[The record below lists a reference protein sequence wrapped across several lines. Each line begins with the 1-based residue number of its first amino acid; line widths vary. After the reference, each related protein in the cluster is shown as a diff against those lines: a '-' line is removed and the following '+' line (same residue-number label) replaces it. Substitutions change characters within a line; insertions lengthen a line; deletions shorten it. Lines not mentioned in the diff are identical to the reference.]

1 MAGGVLAGAPS
12 AGPLRRKVPPLWC
25 ARFQPALS
33 ALPHGFSMSH
43 ASAVVTVMI
52 NAARKAARGLARDFG
67 ELDGLSRSRKGA
79 ADFVSAA
86 DLRAEEILHEEV
98 SKGRPKYGFLMEER
112 GEIEGSDNSNRWV
125 VDPLDG
131 TTNFL
136 HGLPQFAISIC
147 LERDRQPYAGV
158 VFNPATNEL
167 FWAEKGEG
175 AWLNDKRMRV
185 AGRTDLSECL
195 FATGLPFK
203 GKPGREAS
211 LKEVDR
217 VLAETAGVRRF
228 GSAALDLAY
237 VAAGRF
243 DAFWE
248 RGLNPWDVGAGIVL
262 VREAGGAVAE
272 IEGGAKP
279 MHEGSILAA
288 NTEIIERAGAL
299 IRGGK

>member
-1 MAGGVLAGAPS
+1 MT
-12 AGPLRRKVPPLWC
+12 
-25 ARFQPALS
+25 
-33 ALPHGFSMSH
+33 H
-43 ASAVVTVMI
+43 ASAVMTVMI

-67 ELDGLSRSRKGA
+67 ELDGLHTSKKGA

-86 DLRAEEILHEEV
+86 DLRAEQVIFEEL
-98 SKGRPKYGFLMEER
+98 SKGRPKYGFVMEER
-112 GEIEGSDNSNRWV
+112 GEIEGADNSNRWV

-175 AWLNDKRMRV
+175 AWLNDKRIRV
-185 AGRTDLSECL
+185 SRRTSLEESI

-203 GKPGREAS
+203 GRPGRDIA
-211 LKEVDR
+211 LKETDR

-228 GSAALDLAY
+228 GSAALDLAF

-243 DAFWE
+243 DAYWE
-248 RGLNPWDVGAGIVL
+248 RDLHPWDVGAGIVI
-262 VREAGGAVAE
+262 VREAGGIVAE
-272 IEGGAKP
+272 IDGGARP
-279 MHEGSILAA
+279 MHAGSILAA
-288 NTEIIERAGAL
+288 NAEIFDRAKSL
-299 IRGGK
+299 IVGR

>member
-1 MAGGVLAGAPS
+1 MT
-12 AGPLRRKVPPLWC
+12 
-25 ARFQPALS
+25 
-33 ALPHGFSMSH
+33 H
-43 ASAVVTVMI
+43 ASAVMTVMI

-67 ELDGLSRSRKGA
+67 ELDGLQTSKKGA

-86 DLRAEEILHEEV
+86 DLRAEQLIFEEL
-98 SKGRPKYGFLMEER
+98 SKGRPKYGFVMEER
-112 GEIEGSDNSNRWV
+112 GEIEGEDNSNRWV

-158 VFNPATNEL
+158 IFNPASNEL

-175 AWLNDKRMRV
+175 AWLNDKRIRV
-185 AGRTDLSECL
+185 SRRTVLEESV

-203 GKPGREAS
+203 GRPGRDVA
-211 LKEVDR
+211 LKETDR

-228 GSAALDLAY
+228 GSAALDLAF

-243 DAFWE
+243 DAYWE
-248 RGLNPWDVGAGIVL
+248 RDLHPWDVGAGIVV
-262 VREAGGAVAE
+262 VREAGGTVTE
-272 IEGGAKP
+272 IEGGARP
-279 MHEGSILAA
+279 MHAGSILAA
-288 NTEIIERAGAL
+288 NAEIFDKAKSL
-299 IRGGK
+299 ISGR

>member
-1 MAGGVLAGAPS
+1 MT
-12 AGPLRRKVPPLWC
+12 
-25 ARFQPALS
+25 
-33 ALPHGFSMSH
+33 H
-43 ASAVVTVMI
+43 ASAIMTVMI

-67 ELDGLSRSRKGA
+67 ELDGLHTSKKGA

-86 DLRAEEILHEEV
+86 DLRAEQVIFEELG
-98 SKGRPKYGFLMEER
+98 KGRPKYGFVMEER
-112 GEIEGSDNSNRWV
+112 GEIEGADNSNRWV

-175 AWLNDKRMRV
+175 AWLNDKRIRV
-185 AGRTDLSECL
+185 SRRTSLEESI

-203 GKPGREAS
+203 GRPGRDIA
-211 LKEVDR
+211 LKETDR

-228 GSAALDLAY
+228 GSAALDLAF

-243 DAFWE
+243 DAYWE
-248 RGLNPWDVGAGIVL
+248 RDLHPWDVGAGIVI
-262 VREAGGAVAE
+262 VREAGGIVAE
-272 IEGGAKP
+272 IDGGARP
-279 MHEGSILAA
+279 MHAGSILAA
-288 NTEIIERAGAL
+288 NAEIFDRAKSL
-299 IRGGK
+299 IVGR